1 MTDPTLFTSSD
12 EAAAAALS
20 VIEVDVDA
28 APAARAE
35 SVSGEAVGEHLR
47 IAPVAAS
54 AAANRGKPGSDKSSS
69 DSTGS
74 DRGGCDKSNSGGSG
88 SGGSGSGGGWVVRG
102 NGGVG
107 AGGSGAVGVG
117 VGACGCGGVT
127 AAGAVGD
134 PAGWLSAVL
143 GVLREGLCS
152 LGADRLDERL
162 GLVGRVESAAAA
174 LRSET
179 VNAIAGRRGEAE
191 AAVAVRDRLRESRGK
206 AKRDVLLAGRLELL
220 PDTAEALAAGA
231 ITARQAQMI
240 AEAAEEAS
248 VDEKALLAAAAEEAA
263 DRFGRT
269 VRDHV
274 NERTAGEDLEERRRR
289 QRERREFSIRPQAD
303 GMYRLSGWLDP
314 LAGARVQTAL
324 GAEYRRLFKAE
335 DPKKRSTTPQLYA
348 DALESF
354 ATRNGGGGKAPRTS
368 LVVVADYDFVANQLA
383 NPRLYDG
390 TPLAA
395 DEFVRLAL
403 EADILPALFDTD
415 GQPLW
420 LGRAVRDATDAQRIA
435 LAVRDK
441 GCVGCGA
448 PNSYCE
454 PHHICNWKDGGHT
467 DLDNL
472 CLLCGHCHHKE
483 IHSKRGAEITRGP
496 RGKLTMQYPD
506 RKPQHIPLR

>member
-1 MTDPTLFTSSD
+1 MTDPIVIDGRDAAGRFSRVGQCVPVTDPTLIANGS
-12 EAAAAALS
+12 
-20 VIEVDVDA
+20 DA
-28 APAARAE
+28 A
-35 SVSGEAVGEHLR
+35 
-47 IAPVAAS
+47 
-54 AAANRGKPGSDKSSS
+54 D
-69 DSTGS
+69 
-74 DRGGCDKSNSGGSG
+74 GGS
-88 SGGSGSGGGWVVRG
+88 
-102 NGGVG
+102 
-107 AGGSGAVGVG
+107 AVSV
-117 VGACGCGGVT
+117 CGCGGVS
-127 AAGAVGD
+127 ASGAVAD

-143 GVLREGLCS
+143 DVLREGLGS

-174 LRSET
+174 LRCET
-179 VNAIAGRRGEAE
+179 VAAIAGRRGEAE
-191 AAVAVRDRLRESRGK
+191 AAVVVRDRLRESRSK
-206 AKRDVLLAGRLELL
+206 AKRDVLLAGRLEWL

-240 AEAAEEAS
+240 AEAAEETPI
-248 VDEKALLAAAAEEAA
+248 DEKTLLAAAADEPA

-274 NERTAGEDLEERRRR
+274 NERTAGEGLEERRRR
-289 QRERREFSIRPQAD
+289 QRERREFSIRQQSD

-324 GAEYRRLFKAE
+324 GAEYRRLLKAE
-335 DPKKRSTTPQLYA
+335 NPKNRSTTPQLYA
-348 DALESF
+348 DALESL
-354 ATRNGGGGKAPRTS
+354 ATRGGGGKGKALRTS

-454 PHHICNWKDGGHT
+454 PHHICNWKDGGPT

-496 RGKLTMQYPD
+496 RGELTMQYPD
-506 RKPQHIPLR
+506 RKPQHIPLRC

>member
-1 MTDPTLFTSSD
+1 MTDPTLFAGSD
-12 EAAAAALS
+12 TAGHLNS
-20 VIEVDVDA
+20 V
-28 APAARAE
+28 RQ
-35 SVSGEAVGEHLR
+35 S
-47 IAPVAAS
+47 APVADPTHIA
-54 AAANRGKPGSDKSSS
+54 GSDAGGHLGGVRQSARV
-69 DSTGS
+69 TNPTHIAGS
-74 DRGGCDKSNSGGSG
+74 DAIVGGS
-88 SGGSGSGGGWVVRG
+88 
-102 NGGVG
+102 
-107 AGGSGAVGVG
+107 AVSV
-117 VGACGCGGVT
+117 CGCGGVS
-127 AAGAVGD
+127 ASGAGGD
-134 PAGWLSAVL
+134 VAGWLSAVL
-143 GVLREGLCS
+143 GVLREGLDS
-152 LGADRLDERL
+152 LGAERLDERL

-174 LRSET
+174 LRAET
-179 VNAIAGRRGEAE
+179 VAAIAGRRGEAE
-191 AAVAVRDRLRESRGK
+191 ATVAVRDRLRESRSK
-206 AKRDVLLAGRLELL
+206 AKRDVRLAGRLEWL

-240 AEAAEEAS
+240 AEAAEETS
-248 VDEKALLAAAAEEAA
+248 IDEKTLLAAAAEEAA

-274 NERTAGEDLEERRRR
+274 NERTAGEGLEERRRR
-289 QRERREFSIRPQAD
+289 QRERREFSIRAQAD
-303 GMYRLSGWLDP
+303 GMFRLSGWLDP

-335 DPKKRSTTPQLYA
+335 DPKKRATTPQLYA
-348 DALESF
+348 DAFESL
-354 ATRNGGGGKAPRTS
+354 ATRGGGGKAPRTS

-403 EADILPALFDTD
+403 DADILPALFDTD

-420 LGRAVRDATDAQRIA
+420 LGRAVRDASDAQRIA

-454 PHHICNWKDGGHT
+454 PHHICNWKDGGPT

-506 RKPQHIPLR
+506 RKPQHIPLRC

>member
-1 MTDPTLFTSSD
+1 
-12 EAAAAALS
+12 
-20 VIEVDVDA
+20 
-28 APAARAE
+28 
-35 SVSGEAVGEHLR
+35 
-47 IAPVAAS
+47 
-54 AAANRGKPGSDKSSS
+54 
-69 DSTGS
+69 
-74 DRGGCDKSNSGGSG
+74 
-88 SGGSGSGGGWVVRG
+88 
-102 NGGVG
+102 
-107 AGGSGAVGVG
+107 
-117 VGACGCGGVT
+117 
-127 AAGAVGD
+127 
-134 PAGWLSAVL
+134 
-143 GVLREGLCS
+143 
-152 LGADRLDERL
+152 
-162 GLVGRVESAAAA
+162 
-174 LRSET
+174 
-179 VNAIAGRRGEAE
+179 
-191 AAVAVRDRLRESRGK
+191 
-206 AKRDVLLAGRLELL
+206 
-220 PDTAEALAAGA
+220 
-231 ITARQAQMI
+231 MI

-454 PHHICNWKDGGHT
+454 PHHICNWKDGGPT

-483 IHSKRGAEITRGP
+483 IHSKRGAEITRRPDG
-496 RGKLTMQYPD
+496 GLTMQHPD
-506 RKPQHIPLR
+506 RKPQHVPLRC